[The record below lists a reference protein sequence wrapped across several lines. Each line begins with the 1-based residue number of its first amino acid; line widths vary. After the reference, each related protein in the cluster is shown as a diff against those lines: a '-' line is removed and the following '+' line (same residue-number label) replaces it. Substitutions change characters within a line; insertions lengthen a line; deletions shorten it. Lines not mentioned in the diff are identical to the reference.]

1 MNTPVRRAL
10 RGDSGLQEHVRDGV
24 QAIERKHLTALIDDG
39 IRSAFSDSLDLDKAL
54 EPEHPQD
61 HRWDYLLGHDA
72 SGCVVGLEPHSAY
85 QGHISRVNR
94 QAGARVASA
103 RASPAGRSPGCGV
116 VLGGL
121 GAGRIPAARKG
132 DAADSASG
140 DHVRGAAIAR
150 QAPAE
155 RSGCHATCQGWQEL
169 GETGHSQ
176 ASPIPTIDYQRA
188 SPLTSTGHCAT
199 DAPNSNTPAAPRI
212 PADPPPAPRSSSPT
226 SPPSTHRA
234 AA

>member
-85 QGHISRVNR
+85 QGHISRVIAKRAHALR
-94 QAGARVASA
+94 QLEPHLRDGARVAA
-103 RASPAGRSPGCGV
+103 WYWV
-116 VLGGL
+116 
-121 GAGRIPAARKG
+121 
-132 DAADSASG
+132 ASG
-140 DHVRGAAIAR
+140 QVGFLRHEKAMLQIQQAGITFVGR
-150 QAPAE
+150 QLLAKHLPSAPVAMRPAKGGKSSGKPVTRKPR
-155 RSGCHATCQGWQEL
+155 RS
-169 GETGHSQ
+169 
-176 ASPIPTIDYQRA
+176 R
-188 SPLTSTGHCAT
+188 
-199 DAPNSNTPAAPRI
+199 R
-212 PADPPPAPRSSSPT
+212 
-226 SPPSTHRA
+226 
-234 AA
+234 